1 MESPLLGRSSLLDS
15 EVPGRSD
22 FLSLGLGYGNEP
34 DLTAAVVENWLLLL
48 RFGTAG
54 ESGGVFNAKV
64 RAGPAGSEGDGA

>member
-1 MESPLLGRSSLLDS
+1 MEPPLLGRSSLLDS

-34 DLTAAVVENWLLLL
+34 DLAAAVVENWLLLL
-48 RFGTAG
+48 RFGTTG
-54 ESGGVFNAKV
+54 DSGGVFNAKM